1 MAYAIE
7 HYDPVTGTTFDYM
20 DLVLR
25 KYSSYVKVPQLFFGN
40 KPILHRNN
48 NLANSPKVS
57 GTKWCCFCA
66 DPTKAITQHNIDD
79 YALGGSDGDLRI
91 LAGLTNYKKT
101 DKGSGLTVSVK
112 GIRNNS
118 GTVYSQA
125 WSEASLRITRTSI
138 STNYLNVFTWA
149 AFAGNCSPAADNFAW
164 WTNDTDTVNVQGS
177 GLYPYRET
185 FVQSIHNPGTV
196 DGIKWR
202 IVHRW
207 GTIKKATSGTYLY
220 VAAPWGLIRSST
232 APNLTGWGII
242 LEPTNSNPYPV

>member
-1 MAYAIE
+1 MAYAVE
-7 HYDPVTGTTFDYM
+7 HTDPTTGVTKDHDT
-20 DLVLR
+20 LSLR
-25 KYSSYVKVPQLFFGN
+25 KYSSYVKVPQLFFAN
-40 KPILHRNN
+40 KPILQRHSA
-48 NLANSPKVS
+48 LANSPKVS
-57 GTKWCCFCA
+57 GTTWCCFCA
-66 DPTKAITQHNIDD
+66 DPTKAIAQHNIDD
-79 YALGGSDGDLRI
+79 YTLGGVNGDLRI

-138 STNYLNVFTWA
+138 STDYLNVFTWA
-149 AFAGNCSPAADNFAW
+149 AFAGACTNVADNFAW
-164 WTNDTDTVNVQGS
+164 WTNDADTVNVQSSGS
-177 GLYPYRET
+177 YPYRESYVFDT
-185 FVQSIHNPGTV
+185 STKV
-196 DGIKWR
+196 DGITWR
-202 IVHRW
+202 IVHQW

-232 APNLTGWGII
+232 APSVTGWGII